1 MTDADRYFEMAA
13 PVDGGGATGSYVDWE
28 GGVTPVEL
36 VPGLVFR
43 PVVAEGMMVS
53 FVRYEPGTT
62 APNHAHAEEQITFVV
77 EGEMEFDL
85 DGDVRTIRAG
95 TAVVV
100 PPGVPHGAR
109 TLESRCFE
117 IDVFR
122 PPRQALLEVM
132 AAAAAGGGRMD
143 G

>member
-1 MTDADRYFEMAA
+1 VTDAERYFEMAA
-13 PVDGGGATGSYVDWE
+13 PVGAGGATGSYVDWE
-28 GGVTPVEL
+28 GEVTPVEL

-43 PVVAEGMMVS
+43 PVVAEGMMVN
-53 FVRYEPGTT
+53 FVRYEPGTV

-85 DGDVRTIRAG
+85 DGDVRTIRTG
-95 TAVVV
+95 TAVVI

-122 PPRQALLEVM
+122 PPRQALLDVM
-132 AAAAAGGGRMD
+132 AAAGGGPVD